1 MKPAGEISARPAIRL
16 ESAAKAA
23 AAPKELPTNT
33 TRSASIAPKTSAR
46 IRPYQ
51 VNRGAAWPARIAE
64 SGLTWQV
71 DHGRRPAQ

>member
-16 ESAAKAA
+16 ELAAKAT

-33 TRSASIAPKTSAR
+33 TRSASIASKTSAR

-51 VNRGAAWPARIAE
+51 VNRARR
-64 SGLTWQV
+64 
-71 DHGRRPAQ
+71 GRRGSLSPG